1 MKTYEAVDINS
12 VYPGIISDILNAG
25 HAQAIDRPEA
35 IDNATMELHPALVH
49 LWDPTRRLITS
60 YGRPVNVAFALAEV
74 LWILA
79 GRDDVEMLKPYN
91 STIDRFSDDGVRFN
105 AAYGKRLRH
114 DFGNDQI
121 DDVLHTLM
129 EDPTS
134 RQATLVISNPVD
146 DKGWIREPVL
156 AEEGGVE
163 MGYTKKVTKDRACN
177 LISHLMI
184 RNGEL
189 DWLQVLRSND
199 AVWGVPYNMMQWTHL
214 QEWCARILGVKV
226 GTYTFLAD
234 SLHIYETHRTEA
246 EQIAEFDLYKHVGP
260 HSPMAAGI
268 EVLNVLLREELVIR
282 NQREDTEY
290 NAPVDLVKHIGSYWH
305 SVLMVLLA
313 HTRYRLGQDVEAAE
327 SLVDSEPLY
336 AAAQARFYFQN
347 RWYKMED
354 SHTDAMDVIGQC
366 FGHNAEVMQWI
377 TTRVEG

>member
-1 MKTYEAVDINS
+1 
-12 VYPGIISDILNAG
+12 
-25 HAQAIDRPEA
+25 
-35 IDNATMELHPALVH
+35 MELHPAVVEVT
-49 LWDPTRRLITS
+49 DPRRRLITS

-74 LWILA
+74 LWILG

-129 EDPTS
+129 TDPTS

-146 DKGWIREPVL
+146 DKGWIREPI
-156 AEEGGVE
+156 ATEQGVE

-184 RNGEL
+184 RDGEL

-214 QEWCARILGVKV
+214 QEWIAVILGVRV

-234 SLHIYETHRTEA
+234 SLHIYETHRNEA
-246 EQIAEFDLYKHVGP
+246 EQITNFDLYSHLGD
-260 HSPMAAGI
+260 HTEMMAGI

-282 NQREDTEY
+282 NLREETIYDEPPEL
-290 NAPVDLVKHIGSYWH
+290 ARQVGSYWH
-305 SVLMVLLA
+305 AVLMVLLA

-327 SLVDSEPLY
+327 ALIESEPVF

-347 RWYKMED
+347 RWYKDRPECKE
-354 SHTDAMDVIGQC
+354 AMDLIAEG
-366 FGHNAEVMQWI
+366 FGHNTEVMDWI